1 MNQNDIKSALAAM
14 HTGDPLDKSK
24 DLLATIGYHSDLTL
38 ELSGTVDDF
47 LNEFQTSNPNTKTE
61 QHFREN
67 AKSAHII
74 FQLTKDEIV
83 NNPQLS
89 LLEPAAFDKGN
100 AHCFLFCAVE
110 LEDNHYSRT
119 KYAEFTREINKRLFA
134 PTVIIFRAGEHLTIA
149 FADRRPSETDAARD
163 VLGQVTLIKDIR
175 LNHTERDPH
184 RAHLEILS
192 ELSLDQCI
200 QWMND
205 NRKPQNFDGLLAA
218 WLAKLDT
225 EELNKKFYR
234 KLFAWYEWA
243 VDDDNVKFPTDE
255 NRVIKREEHVIRL
268 ITRLLFI
275 WFIKEKGLIA
285 DALFSK
291 AQIQDL
297 LTEDDFDKGDSYY
310 RAVLQNLF
318 FATLNTEI
326 DKRKF
331 STGGNHNHR
340 NFSKYRY
347 KNQMDDPDKLLD
359 LFSKTPFINGGLFD
373 CLDSFDATKDGGY
386 RIDCFSDKHY
396 DKLSIPNSLFFDKD
410 RGLLPLLDHYKF
422 TVEENTP
429 IDQEVALDP
438 ELLGRVFENL
448 LAAINPET
456 GETARKMTGSFYTP
470 RAIVDYMVDEVL
482 VASLSQKCQPTESN
496 DIAWEERLH
505 YLFDYAKVC
514 DDASV
519 WFDDRESAD
528 IVKTISQLKILDPA
542 VGSGAFPMGV
552 LHKLTLALRRLDP
565 GNTRWET
572 LQKELAAKRAAE
584 AFDTQDDDARRE
596 ELHEIDDTFK
606 RYRDSDFG
614 RKLYLIQN
622 SIFGVDIQPIA
633 CQIAKLR
640 FFISL
645 AIEQE
650 KDTDS
655 ENFGIKP
662 LPNLETRFVAA
673 NTLIGINLS
682 ETKGLFQDD
691 TVQQLLKEIERIREK
706 FFLANNRGTKRDL
719 EKQEEKCRTQLEKEL
734 ERQRTEWIQNRQAEI
749 ESKIASLRNSEQRE
763 QLREKEQKKFETHKK
778 IFETD
783 FENARKIAR
792 WKPYDQNAKED
803 WFDPEWMYGITD
815 GFDICIGNPPYI
827 QLQRDGGRLADLY
840 QPCGF
845 DTFTRMGDIY
855 CLFYEKGHKLLNGT
869 GHLCFIT
876 SNKWMRAGYGKK
888 LRDYFILYT
897 QPVQLLDMGPDV
909 FDATVDT
916 NILLMQNKVIYDG
929 VMTFRAATI
938 GADFDRLTSNISLY
952 LQDNGVDMEMPTE
965 GEPWAILSSAEMNL
979 KRKIEEVGTPLRDW
993 DINIY
998 RGIVTGCN
1006 EAFIIDE
1013 AKREELI
1020 EQDPR
1025 SAEIIKPLL
1034 RGKDIKRYRAEWT
1047 KMYLLFIP
1055 WHFPLHEDSMITGSS
1070 LEAENAFEENYPS
1083 IFSHLL
1089 QYQDRLSNRNR
1100 SETGIRYEWYALQR
1114 CANTYYTEFDE
1125 EKIVWKRIGSILRF
1139 AYIQHTVYC
1148 LDSTCIATGKN
1159 IKLLTAVLNSPIS
1172 HYQLFSHAPKTGTGD
1187 VIVSVQAIEPI
1198 LVPLITEANQG
1209 LITEIENKVDE
1220 IIAVKAADP
1229 GADTTDLEDEI
1240 DCLVYG
1246 LYGLTDDEI
1255 AIVEGKE

>member
-1 MNQNDIKSALAAM
+1 MDKETIKSALSAM
-14 HTGDPLDKSK
+14 HTGDLLEKSK
-24 DLLATIGYHSDLTL
+24 ELLSTLGYRSDLTL

-47 LNEFQTSNPNTKTE
+47 FEEFPAPNPNTITE
-61 QHFREN
+61 QNFYQN
-67 AKSAHII
+67 AQSAHII

-89 LLEPAAFDKGN
+89 LLEPDEFDKGN
-100 AHCFLFCAVE
+100 THCFLFCAVD
-110 LEDNHYSRT
+110 LKDNHYSRT
-119 KYAEFTREINKRLFA
+119 KYAEFTREINKRFFA
-134 PTVIIFRAGEHLTIA
+134 PTVIFFRAGEHLTIA
-149 FADRRPSETDAARD
+149 FADRRPSETDAVRD

-175 LNHTERDPH
+175 LNHTAQDPH

-225 EELNKKFYR
+225 EELNKQFYR
-234 KLFAWYEWA
+234 KLFAWYEWT
-243 VDDDNVKFPTDE
+243 VDDDNVMFPTDE

-275 WFIKEKGLIA
+275 WFIKEKGLVTEE
-285 DALFSK
+285 LFNRYEVLE
-291 AQIQDL
+291 L
-297 LTEDDFDKGDSYY
+297 LKEDDLENGDSYY

-340 NFSKYRY
+340 NFSLYRY
-347 KNQMDDPDKLLD
+347 KDQMEAPDKLLE

-373 CLDSFDATKDGGY
+373 CLDSFEATRDGGY
-386 RIDCFSDKHY
+386 RIDCFSDENY
-396 DKLSIPNSLFFDKD
+396 DKLSIPNRFFFDEK
-410 RGLLPLLDHYKF
+410 RGLIPLLQHYKF

-482 VASLSQKCQPTESN
+482 VASLSQKCQPTEGN
-496 DIAWEERLH
+496 TITWEDRLH

-514 DDASV
+514 DDESE
-519 WFDDRESAD
+519 WFDDRETAD
-528 IVKTISQLKILDPA
+528 IIKTISQLKILDPA

-565 GNTRWET
+565 DNTKWEA
-572 LQKELAAKRAAE
+572 LQRKIAVERSEKAYNIPSQQER
-584 AFDTQDDDARRE
+584 DE
-596 ELHEIDDTFK
+596 ELKEISDTFEH
-606 RYRDSDFG
+606 YRDSDFG

-650 KDTDS
+650 PNRDV

-673 NTLIGINLS
+673 NTLIGFSTQRTLTS
-682 ETKGLFQDD
+682 VRAVDL
-691 TVQQLLKEIERIREK
+691 ERE
-706 FFLANNRGTKRDL
+706 LHNNREQHFHATTRTRKRECSDEDKRL
-719 EKQEEKCRTQLEKEL
+719 RAELATELQELGM
-734 ERQRTEWIQNRQAEI
+734 NSADAE
-749 ESKIASLRNSEQRE
+749 KIAEWD
-763 QLREKEQKKFETHKK
+763 
-778 IFETD
+778 I
-783 FENARKIAR
+783 
-792 WKPYDQNAKED
+792 YDQNAKAD
-803 WFDPEWMYGITD
+803 WFDSEWMYGITD
-815 GFDICIGNPPYI
+815 GFDVVIGNPPYI

-845 DTFTRMGDIY
+845 DSFTRMGDIY

-916 NILLMQNKVIYDG
+916 NILLLQNKIIYDG

-938 GADFDRLTSNISLY
+938 RADFDRLTSNISLY
-952 LQDNGVDMEMPTE
+952 LQDNGVNMEMPTA
-965 GEPWAILSSAEMNL
+965 GEPWAVLSSAEMKL
-979 KRKIEEVGTPLRDW
+979 KRKIEDVGIPLRDW

-1020 EQDPR
+1020 EQDPK
-1025 SAEIIKPLL
+1025 SAEIIKPVL
-1034 RGKDIKRYRAEWT
+1034 RGRDIKRYSSRPSGLYILAT
-1047 KMYLLFIP
+1047 GYDLDIP
-1055 WHFPLHEDSMITGSS
+1055 
-1070 LEAENAFEENYPS
+1070 NRYPA
-1083 IFSHLL
+1083 IFSHLEDIGQQIESGEITTRGRGL
-1089 QYQDRLSNRNR
+1089 FNRDDQGENWWNLR
-1100 SETGIRYEWYALQR
+1100 A
-1114 CANTYYTEFDE
+1114 CAYYSEFDK

-1148 LDSTCIATGKN
+1148 LDSTCIAIGKN

-1187 VIVSVQAIEPI
+1187 VIASVQAIEPL
-1198 LVPLITEANQG
+1198 LVPSITEANQH
-1209 LITEIENKVDE
+1209 IVERIENKVDE
-1220 IIAVKAADP
+1220 ILETIAADT
-1229 GADTTDLEDEI
+1229 AVDTSNLENEI
-1240 DCLVYG
+1240 DKLVYE
-1246 LYGLTDDEI
+1246 LYNLTVDEI
-1255 AIVEGKE
+1255 AIVEGAV